1 LKKQRIFHD
10 YTVSTIAVATPVHGI
25 RKCNGVSLTWETWV
39 MCAKLHYMRSPWLPR
54 GLAICVGYDSYAIA
68 QGKQQPLHKS
78 RKIVDCAEKGF
89 KKKRALRKSSK
100 KRRRDVYMMDV

>member
-1 LKKQRIFHD
+1 
-10 YTVSTIAVATPVHGI
+10 
-25 RKCNGVSLTWETWV
+25 
-39 MCAKLHYMRSPWLPR
+39 M
-54 GLAICVGYDSYAIA
+54 AICLGYDSYVIA

-100 KRRRDVYMMDV
+100 KRRRDVYMMDA